1 MYSASLTPKSL
12 LPDMISVFLSVH
24 LCITPLT
31 NTGALRWPAY
41 RSASR
46 QPQYLKLRTVRDIVL
61 CSLLLKYYFEGWIWS
76 SRTYHSGEKNQKKT
90 TLFDAVLVEKA
101 SLLTFMKNDVNAFVK
116 DTIHTA
122 HCISYISAIETHTH
136 THTHFPKSKSFLVLI
151 LFFSHSRPRPYQNK
165 LYTALIFCVVL
176 FRILRNTIQRFIQAS
191 NRRFA
196 N

>member
-76 SRTYHSGEKNQKKT
+76 SGTYHSGEKNQKKT

-136 THTHFPKSKSFLVLI
+136 TLSQVKIISCVDSFFFALSPQALPKQTIYSPYFLCSIV
-151 LFFSHSRPRPYQNK
+151 
-165 LYTALIFCVVL
+165 
-176 FRILRNTIQRFIQAS
+176 
-191 NRRFA
+191 
-196 N
+196 